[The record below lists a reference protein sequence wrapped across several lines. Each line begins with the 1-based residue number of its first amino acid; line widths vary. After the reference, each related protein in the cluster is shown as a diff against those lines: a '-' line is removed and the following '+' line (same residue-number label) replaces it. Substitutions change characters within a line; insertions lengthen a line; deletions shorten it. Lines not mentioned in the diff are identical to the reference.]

1 MTKSPMSEE
10 TMPDESGPLAFFKA
24 QHQAFTETLAAR
36 RGREDLIDGLLE
48 QAFSS
53 FEGNV
58 EIQSEGLPPL
68 ACHKGCSTC
77 CTLRVTATAPE
88 ILLIARYV
96 RWASDAL
103 KRAEVDL
110 EQRLADADR
119 VTRGLSEEQRV
130 ALRRRCPFIANG
142 VCVIYPV
149 RPLACRGHASY
160 DKRACVEAAAGRAGD
175 IPFSAPHMT
184 VRSLVQHAMQSALR
198 DAGSAFGAYELNQA
212 VSMALA
218 DGKLQERWTAGDD
231 VFADALA
238 TEISLDEMASTFEAI
253 KAHP

>member
-1 MTKSPMSEE
+1 MSEE

-36 RGREDLIDGLLE
+36 RGRENLIDGLLE

-58 EIQSEGLPPL
+58 AIQSEGLPPL
-68 ACHKGCSTC
+68 ACHKGCATC

-96 RWASDAL
+96 RWASAAL
-103 KRAEVDL
+103 KRADVDL
-110 EQRLADADR
+110 EQRIADADR
-119 VTRGLSEEQRV
+119 LTRGLSEEQRV

-198 DAGSAFGAYELNQA
+198 DAGYAFGAYELNQA

-218 DGKLQERWTAGDD
+218 DDELQERWTAGDD

-238 TEISLDEMASTFEAI
+238 TEVSLDEMASTFDAI
-253 KAHP
+253 KSHP

>member
-1 MTKSPMSEE
+1 
-10 TMPDESGPLAFFKA
+10 MPDESGPLAFFKA

-175 IPFSAPHMT
+175 IPFSART
-184 VRSLVQHAMQSALR
+184 
-198 DAGSAFGAYELNQA
+198 
-212 VSMALA
+212 
-218 DGKLQERWTAGDD
+218 
-231 VFADALA
+231 
-238 TEISLDEMASTFEAI
+238 
-253 KAHP
+253 

>member
-1 MTKSPMSEE
+1 MA
-10 TMPDESGPLAFFKA
+10 DESGPLAFFKA
-24 QHQAFTETLAAR
+24 QHQAFAETLAER

-58 EIQSEGLPPL
+58 EIQSEGLPAL
-68 ACHKGCSTC
+68 ACHKGCATC

-88 ILLIARYV
+88 ILMIARYI
-96 RWASDAL
+96 RWASAAL

-110 EQRLADADR
+110 EQRIADADR
-119 VTRGLSEEQRV
+119 ETRGLSEERRV

-160 DKRACVEAAAGRAGD
+160 DKRACAEAAAGRAGS
-175 IPFSAPHMT
+175 IPYSAPHMT
-184 VRSLVQHAMQSALR
+184 VRSLVQHAMQAALR
-198 DAGSAFGAYELNQA
+198 DAGYAFGAYELNQA
-212 VSMALA
+212 VSRALTDEGCHRDWA
-218 DGKLQERWTAGDD
+218 AGAD

-238 TEISLDEMASTFEAI
+238 TEVSLEEMASTFDAI
-253 KAHP
+253 KNHP